1 MTESQKKVQFSLSP
15 IKDIQL
21 CHKIASA
28 VMVQNMHFDK
38 KGLMGYFYTK
48 L

>member
-1 MTESQKKVQFSLSP
+1 MTESQNKIQFSISP
-15 IKDIQL
+15 IKDIQS
-21 CHKIASA
+21 CCKMKSA
-28 VMVQNMHFDK
+28 MKVQNIHFDK

>member
-1 MTESQKKVQFSLSP
+1 MTESQNKVQFSLSP
-15 IKDIQL
+15 IKGIQL
-21 CHKIASA
+21 CYKIASA
-28 VMVQNMHFDK
+28 VKEQIMHFDK